1 MSRVAGIVLAAG
13 AGRRMGQP
21 KALLTLPDGRSFV
34 EAACEVLLDAGCDP
48 VLAVLGAEAESARER
63 LGDGCP
69 DRSTAGPVVAV
80 VNPDWAEGLA
90 TSLRTG
96 LAHLRDTSAASAAVI
111 HLVDL
116 PGVGPDVIGRITAH
130 GVPGGTDLSAAL
142 ARASYNGV
150 PGHPVLLGR
159 EHWDGVIAST
169 SGDAGARRYLSDHAP
184 TIVEMSDLASGR
196 DLDTRE
202 DLARFEAE

>member
-63 LGDGCP
+63 LGDRWP

-90 TSLRTG
+90 TSLRVG
-96 LAHLRDTSAASAAVI
+96 LSHLRDTSAASAAVI

-116 PGVGPDVIGRITAH
+116 PGVGPDAIERITAH
-130 GVPGGTDLSAAL
+130 GVAGGTDLSAAL
-142 ARASYNGV
+142 ARASYNGA

-159 EHWDGVIAST
+159 EHWDGVIASN
-169 SGDAGARRYLSDHAP
+169 SGDAGARRYLREHAP

>member
-1 MSRVAGIVLAAG
+1 MSRIAGIVLAAG

-63 LGDGCP
+63 LRGGSR
-69 DRSTAGPVVAV
+69 DRSSARPVVAV

-90 TSLRTG
+90 TSLRVG
-96 LAHLRDTSAASAAVI
+96 LSHLRDTSAASAALV

-116 PGVGPDVIGRITAH
+116 PDVGADVIERIGAR
-130 GVPGGTDLSAAL
+130 GAPAGTDLAATL
-142 ARASYNGV
+142 ARASYGGA

-169 SGDAGARRYLSDHAP
+169 SGDAGARRYLREHAP
-184 TIVEMSDLASGR
+184 TLVEMSDLASGR

-202 DLARFEAE
+202 DLASFEAE